1 MKGIAVQFNDII
13 RKQLKVFAAWLPI
26 TNNLKL
32 GDYGIIAGGIFEPI
46 GNIEQDFGISF
57 TGTSSPGSNIDF
69 KSAGTKITKLSG
81 GVKVNVIPAGAVDA
95 SVNLLFEKEASF
107 FIKSPDILVSSIPN
121 PNAIA
126 KKLMA
131 HPEWQNKYKVVY
143 EVYFAREAVI
153 ISTIESNTEI
163 SFSRDVEA
171 LNNLQLGKA
180 GLQLT
185 AQKSTGLNIHGKE
198 GVIGLGLFRIKNP
211 LFGKPD
217 IDVLRSVKKAASK
230 AKSKEVEIEVFEGKV
245 WKDDM

>member
-13 RKQLKVFAAWLPI
+13 RKQLKVYAAWLPI

-32 GDYGIIAGGIFEPI
+32 GDYGVIAGGIFEPI
-46 GNIEQDFGISF
+46 GNIEQDFGVSF
-57 TGTSSPGSNIDF
+57 TGTYSPGSNIDF

-95 SVNLLFEKEASF
+95 SINLLFEKEASF

-121 PNAIA
+121 PKAIA
-126 KKLMA
+126 KKLME
-131 HPEWQNKYKVVY
+131 HPDWENKYKVD

-153 ISTIESNTEI
+153 ISTIENNTEI
-163 SFSRDVEA
+163 SFSGDVEA

>member
-1 MKGIAVQFNDII
+1 MKGIATQFNDII

-46 GNIEQDFGISF
+46 GNIEQDFAVSF
-57 TGTSSPGSNIDF
+57 TATSSPGSNIDF

-81 GVKVNVIPAGAVDA
+81 GAKVNVIPAGTIDA
-95 SVNLLFEKEASF
+95 SVSLFFEKESSF
-107 FIKSPDILVSSIPN
+107 FIKSPEIIVHSIPN
-121 PNAIA
+121 PKVIA
-126 KKLMA
+126 KKLMEHA
-131 HPEWQNKYKVVY
+131 DWENKYKVVY
-143 EVYFAREAVI
+143 EVYQAREAVI

-163 SFSRDVEA
+163 SFSGDVEA

-185 AQKSTGLNIHGKE
+185 AQKSTGLNVHSKE

-217 IDVLRSVKKAASK
+217 VDILRKATKAEPKVKI
-230 AKSKEVEIEVFEGKV
+230 KEVEIEVFEGKV